1 MSTRGR
7 CNYIWYL
14 QCKSIIRFQEID
26 QSFKHQGT
34 FPLTNTY
41 RMKYYGT
48 WRRSTRIVMCILIF
62 LLNVHE
68 MDQANFAVWCK
79 GSLTL
84 LKFWMKFLI
93 FYFKNTEPST
103 SNVPHF
109 VGTSNGNV
117 INQSYKFDFKCESN
131 LNGTKK
137 VDTF

>member
-1 MSTRGR
+1 MHQHV
-7 CNYIWYL
+7 YPLKIWYL

-93 FYFKNTEPST
+93 FYFKTQNRVFRMFHILWEL
-103 SNVPHF
+103 
-109 VGTSNGNV
+109 SNGNA
-117 INQSYKFDFKCESN
+117 INQSYQFDFKCESYRM
-131 LNGTKK
+131 KI
-137 VDTF
+137 FFW

>member
-1 MSTRGR
+1 MLTCCNLLICVKIYAST
-7 CNYIWYL
+7 CISLNATKIWYL

-93 FYFKNTEPST
+93 FYFKNTESST
-103 SNVPHF
+103 SDVPDF
-109 VGTSNGNV
+109 VGT
-117 INQSYKFDFKCESN
+117 FKWKRNKSII
-131 LNGTKK
+131 
-137 VDTF
+137 